1 MRNKKKML
9 SMTASRCKAFK
20 YDFRKHNFLIFSVNC
35 IIQKKEKHWIYPWQT
50 NKKHQT

>member
-20 YDFRKHNFLIFSVNC
+20 YDFREHNFLIFSVNC
-35 IIQKKEKHWIYPWQT
+35 IVQKKEKHWIYPWQT